1 MCFMYAENRLIHLW
15 IMDFKSTLFSQLQT
29 LIRSGLSFSRAFELI
44 IEGAKAK
51 EKAMY
56 VRIFDEVVSGKELW
70 RSLETETVFTELD
83 RNVVRI
89 GEETGRLVESL
100 EFLTEYYRKREE
112 QKRMVTSALS
122 YPIITLSV
130 AVIVLVFM
138 LLVVV
143 PMFEQVYARMG
154 GELPAVTRQIIRMSE
169 SAPAV
174 LGIIFL
180 LGLSLYGL
188 RRIYGTSDRY
198 QSISSGIIM
207 KLPLVSGLVRKY
219 QVSRFCRIM
228 HLLVS
233 SDVPILHSLYLMQG
247 IIAFYPYRK
256 SIVEICRMIE
266 KGRTLTDGM
275 GQYETLYGK
284 RFLVLL
290 KVGEETNS
298 LEQMLLTQ
306 ANDTNA
312 ELEHQIKQLNNIIEP
327 FLILVIG
334 IIVAFVLIAMYMP
347 MFKLGMTIQ

>member
-1 MCFMYAENRLIHLW
+1 
-15 IMDFKSTLFSQLQT
+15 MDFKRTFFSQLQT

-44 IEGAKAK
+44 IEGAKTK
-51 EKAMY
+51 EKALY

-70 RSLETETVFTELD
+70 RSLEADKAFTELD
-83 RNVVRI
+83 RSVVRI
-89 GEETGRLVESL
+89 GEETGRLVDAL
-100 EFLTEYYRKREE
+100 EFLTDYYQKREE

-122 YPIITLSV
+122 YPIITLSI

-154 GELPAVTRQIIRMSE
+154 GELPAITRQIIGMSE

-174 LGIIFL
+174 LGIMVL
-180 LGLSLYGL
+180 LGLSMYGVWHMF
-188 RRIYGTSDRY
+188 GSSDKY
-198 QSISSGIIM
+198 QSITSGIVM
-207 KLPLVSGLVRKY
+207 RLPMVSGLIRKY
-219 QVSRFCRIM
+219 QVSRFSRIM

-233 SDVPILHSLYLMQG
+233 SDVPILHALYLMRG
-247 IIAFYPYRK
+247 IITFYPYRQ
-256 SIVEICRMIE
+256 SIEEVCRMIE
-266 KGRTLTDGM
+266 KGQTLTGGM
-275 GQYETLYGK
+275 DKYENLYGK

-298 LEQMLLTQ
+298 IEQMLLTQ

-312 ELEHQIKQLNNIIEP
+312 ELEHEIKQLNNIVEP
-327 FLILVIG
+327 FLILAIG

-347 MFKLGMTIQ
+347 MFKMGMTI

>member
-1 MCFMYAENRLIHLW
+1 
-15 IMDFKSTLFSQLQT
+15 MDFKRTFFSQLQT

-44 IEGAKAK
+44 IEGAKTK
-51 EKAMY
+51 EKALY

-70 RSLETETVFTELD
+70 RSLEADKAFTELD
-83 RNVVRI
+83 RSVVRI
-89 GEETGRLVESL
+89 GEETGRLVDAL
-100 EFLTEYYRKREE
+100 AFLTDYYQKREE

-122 YPIITLSV
+122 YPIITLSI

-154 GELPAVTRQIIRMSE
+154 GELPAITRQIIGMSE

-174 LGIIFL
+174 LGIMVL
-180 LGLSLYGL
+180 LGLSMYGV
-188 RRIYGTSDRY
+188 RHMFGSSDKY
-198 QSISSGIIM
+198 QSITSGIVM
-207 KLPLVSGLVRKY
+207 RLPLVSGLIRKY
-219 QVSRFCRIM
+219 QVSRFSRIM

-233 SDVPILHSLYLMQG
+233 SDVPILHALYLMRG
-247 IIAFYPYRK
+247 IITFYPYRQ
-256 SIVEICRMIE
+256 SIEEVCRMIE
-266 KGRTLTDGM
+266 KGQTLTGGM
-275 GQYETLYGK
+275 DKYENLYGK

-298 LEQMLLTQ
+298 IEQMLLTQ

-312 ELEHQIKQLNNIIEP
+312 ELEHEIKQLNNIVEP
-327 FLILVIG
+327 FLILAIG

-347 MFKLGMTIQ
+347 MFKLGMTI

>member
-1 MCFMYAENRLIHLW
+1 
-15 IMDFKSTLFSQLQT
+15 MDFKRTFFSQLQT

-44 IEGAKAK
+44 TEGAKAK
-51 EKAMY
+51 ERTIY
-56 VRIFDEVVSGKELW
+56 VHIFDEVVSGKELW
-70 RSLETETVFTELD
+70 RSLEADKSFTELD
-83 RNVVRI
+83 RSVVRV
-89 GEETGRLVESL
+89 GEETGRLVEAL
-100 EFLTEYYRKREE
+100 DFLTEYYRKREE
-112 QKRMVTSALS
+112 QKRMVTNALS
-122 YPIITLSV
+122 YPIITLTI

-154 GELPAVTRQIIRMSE
+154 GELPAVTRQIISMSE

-174 LGIIFL
+174 LGIIVL

-188 RRIYGTSDRY
+188 KHFYGASDKY
-198 QSISSGIIM
+198 QSITSGIIM
-207 KLPLVSGLVRKY
+207 RLPLVSGLVRKY

-233 SDVPILHSLYLMQG
+233 SDVPILQSLYLMQG
-247 IIAFYPYRK
+247 IITFYPYRE
-256 SIVEICRMIE
+256 SIGEICRMIE
-266 KGRTLTDGM
+266 KGGNLTDGM
-275 GQYETLYGK
+275 LLHENLYSK

-306 ANDTNA
+306 ADDTNA
-312 ELEHQIKQLNNIIEP
+312 GLEHEIRQLNSVAEP
-327 FLILVIG
+327 LLILVIG

>member
-1 MCFMYAENRLIHLW
+1 
-15 IMDFKSTLFSQLQT
+15 MDFKRTFFSQLQT

-44 IEGAKAK
+44 IEGAKTK
-51 EKAMY
+51 EKALY

-70 RSLETETVFTELD
+70 RSLEADKAFTELD
-83 RNVVRI
+83 RSVVRI
-89 GEETGRLVESL
+89 GEETGCLVDAL
-100 EFLTEYYRKREE
+100 EFLTDYYQKREE

-122 YPIITLSV
+122 YPIITLSI

-154 GELPAVTRQIIRMSE
+154 GELPAITRQIIGMSE

-174 LGIIFL
+174 LGIMVL
-180 LGLSLYGL
+180 LGLSMYGV
-188 RRIYGTSDRY
+188 RHMFGSSDKY
-198 QSISSGIIM
+198 QSITSGIVM
-207 KLPLVSGLVRKY
+207 RLPLVSGLIRKY
-219 QVSRFCRIM
+219 QVSRFSRIM

-233 SDVPILHSLYLMQG
+233 SDVPILHALYLMRG
-247 IIAFYPYRK
+247 IITFYPYRQ
-256 SIVEICRMIE
+256 SIEDVCRMIE
-266 KGRTLTDGM
+266 KGQTLTDGM
-275 GQYETLYGK
+275 SRYENIYGK

-298 LEQMLLTQ
+298 IEQMLLTQ

-312 ELEHQIKQLNNIIEP
+312 ELEHEIKQLNNIVEP
-327 FLILVIG
+327 FLILAIG

-347 MFKLGMTIQ
+347 MFRLGMTIQ

>member
-1 MCFMYAENRLIHLW
+1 
-15 IMDFKSTLFSQLQT
+15 MDFKRTFFSQLQT

-44 IEGAKAK
+44 IEGAKTK
-51 EKAMY
+51 EKALY

-70 RSLETETVFTELD
+70 RSLEVDKAFTELD
-83 RNVVRI
+83 RSVVRI
-89 GEETGRLVESL
+89 GEETGRLVDAL
-100 EFLTEYYRKREE
+100 EFLTDYYQKREE

-122 YPIITLSV
+122 YPIITLSI
-130 AVIVLVFM
+130 AIIVLVFM

-154 GELPAVTRQIIRMSE
+154 GELPAITRQIIGMSE

-174 LGIIFL
+174 LGIMVL
-180 LGLSLYGL
+180 LGLSMYGV
-188 RRIYGTSDRY
+188 RHMFGSSDKY
-198 QSISSGIIM
+198 QSITSGIVM
-207 KLPLVSGLVRKY
+207 RLPLVSGLIRKY

-233 SDVPILHSLYLMQG
+233 SDVPILHALYLMRG
-247 IIAFYPYRK
+247 IITFYPYRQ
-256 SIVEICRMIE
+256 SIEEVCRMIE
-266 KGRTLTDGM
+266 KGQTLTGGM
-275 GQYETLYGK
+275 DKYENLYGK

-298 LEQMLLTQ
+298 IEQMLLTQ

-312 ELEHQIKQLNNIIEP
+312 ELEHEIKQLNNIVEP
-327 FLILVIG
+327 FLILAIG

>member
-1 MCFMYAENRLIHLW
+1 
-15 IMDFKSTLFSQLQT
+15 MDFKRTFFSQLQT

-51 EKAMY
+51 EMAIY
-56 VRIFDEVVSGKELW
+56 VHIFDEVVSGKELW
-70 RSLETETVFTELD
+70 RSLEADKSFTELD
-83 RNVVRI
+83 RSVVRV
-89 GEETGRLVESL
+89 GEETGRLVEAL
-100 EFLTEYYRKREE
+100 DFLTEYYRKREE

-122 YPIITLSV
+122 YPIITLTI

-154 GELPAVTRQIIRMSE
+154 GELPSVTRQIISMSE

-174 LGIIFL
+174 LGIIVL
-180 LGLSLYGL
+180 LCLSLYGL
-188 RRIYGTSDRY
+188 KHFYGASDRY
-198 QSISSGIIM
+198 QSIMSGIIM
-207 KLPLVSGLVRKY
+207 RLPLVSGLVRKY

-233 SDVPILHSLYLMQG
+233 SDVPILQSLYLMQG
-247 IIAFYPYRK
+247 IITFYPYRE
-256 SIVEICRMIE
+256 SIGEICRMIE
-266 KGRTLTDGM
+266 KGGNMTDGM
-275 GQYETLYGK
+275 LLHENLYGK

-298 LEQMLLTQ
+298 LERMLLTQ
-306 ANDTNA
+306 ADDTNA
-312 ELEHQIKQLNNIIEP
+312 GLEHEIRQLNSVAEP
-327 FLILVIG
+327 LLILVIG

>member
-1 MCFMYAENRLIHLW
+1 
-15 IMDFKSTLFSQLQT
+15 MDFKRTFFSQLQT

-44 IEGAKAK
+44 IEGAKTK
-51 EKAMY
+51 EKALY

-70 RSLETETVFTELD
+70 RSLEADKAFTELD
-83 RNVVRI
+83 RSVVRI
-89 GEETGRLVESL
+89 GEETGCLVDAL
-100 EFLTEYYRKREE
+100 EFLTDYYQKREE

-122 YPIITLSV
+122 YPIITLSI

-154 GELPAVTRQIIRMSE
+154 GELPAITRQIIGMSE

-174 LGIIFL
+174 LGIMVL
-180 LGLSLYGL
+180 LGMSMYGV
-188 RRIYGTSDRY
+188 RHMFGSSDKY
-198 QSISSGIIM
+198 QSITSGIVM
-207 KLPLVSGLVRKY
+207 RLPLVSGLIRKY
-219 QVSRFCRIM
+219 QVSRFSRIM

-233 SDVPILHSLYLMQG
+233 SDVPILHALYLMRG
-247 IIAFYPYRK
+247 IITFYPYRQ
-256 SIVEICRMIE
+256 SIEEVCRMIE
-266 KGRTLTDGM
+266 TGQTLTGGM
-275 GQYETLYGK
+275 DKYENLYGK

-298 LEQMLLTQ
+298 IEQMLLTQ

-312 ELEHQIKQLNNIIEP
+312 ELEHEIKQLNNIVEP
-327 FLILVIG
+327 FLILCIG

-347 MFKLGMTIQ
+347 MFKLGMTI

>member
-1 MCFMYAENRLIHLW
+1 
-15 IMDFKSTLFSQLQT
+15 MDFKRTFFSQLQT

-44 IEGAKAK
+44 IEGAKTK
-51 EKAMY
+51 EKALY

-70 RSLETETVFTELD
+70 RSLEADKAFTELD
-83 RNVVRI
+83 RSVVRI
-89 GEETGRLVESL
+89 GEETGRLVDAL
-100 EFLTEYYRKREE
+100 EFLTDYYQKREE

-122 YPIITLSV
+122 YPIITLSI

-154 GELPAVTRQIIRMSE
+154 GELPAITRQIIGMSE

-174 LGIIFL
+174 LGIMVL
-180 LGLSLYGL
+180 LGLSMYGV
-188 RRIYGTSDRY
+188 RHMFGSSDKY
-198 QSISSGIIM
+198 QSITSGSVM
-207 KLPLVSGLVRKY
+207 RLPLVSGLIRKY
-219 QVSRFCRIM
+219 QVSRFSRIM

-233 SDVPILHSLYLMQG
+233 SDVPILQALYLMRG
-247 IIAFYPYRK
+247 IITFYPYRQ
-256 SIVEICRMIE
+256 SIEEVCRMIE
-266 KGRTLTDGM
+266 KGQTLTGGM
-275 GQYETLYGK
+275 DKYENLYGK

-298 LEQMLLTQ
+298 IEQMLLTQ

-312 ELEHQIKQLNNIIEP
+312 ELEHEIKQLNNIVEP
-327 FLILVIG
+327 FLILAIG

-347 MFKLGMTIQ
+347 MFKMGMTI

>member
-1 MCFMYAENRLIHLW
+1 
-15 IMDFKSTLFSQLQT
+15 MDFKRTFFSQLQT

-44 IEGAKAK
+44 IEGAKTK
-51 EKAMY
+51 EKALY

-70 RSLETETVFTELD
+70 RSLEADKAFTELD
-83 RNVVRI
+83 RSVVRI
-89 GEETGRLVESL
+89 GEETGRLVDVL
-100 EFLTEYYRKREE
+100 EFLTDYYQKREE

-122 YPIITLSV
+122 YPIITLSI

-154 GELPAVTRQIIRMSE
+154 GELPTITRQIIGMSE

-174 LGIIFL
+174 LGIMVL
-180 LGLSLYGL
+180 LGLSMYGVRHIL
-188 RRIYGTSDRY
+188 GSSDKY
-198 QSISSGIIM
+198 QSITSGIVM
-207 KLPLVSGLVRKY
+207 RLPLVSGLIRKY
-219 QVSRFCRIM
+219 QVSRFSRIM
-228 HLLVS
+228 HLMVS
-233 SDVPILHSLYLMQG
+233 SDVPILQALYLMRG
-247 IIAFYPYRK
+247 IITFYPYRQ
-256 SIVEICRMIE
+256 SIEEVCRMIE
-266 KGRTLTDGM
+266 KGQTLTGGM
-275 GQYETLYGK
+275 DKYENLYGK

-298 LEQMLLTQ
+298 IEQMLLTQ

-312 ELEHQIKQLNNIIEP
+312 ELEHEIKQLNNIVEP
-327 FLILVIG
+327 LLILCIG

>member
-1 MCFMYAENRLIHLW
+1 
-15 IMDFKSTLFSQLQT
+15 MDFKRTFFSQLQT

-44 IEGAKAK
+44 IEGAKTK
-51 EKAMY
+51 EKALY

-70 RSLETETVFTELD
+70 RSLEADKAFTELD
-83 RNVVRI
+83 RSVVRI
-89 GEETGRLVESL
+89 GEETGRLVDAL
-100 EFLTEYYRKREE
+100 EFLTDYYQKREE

-122 YPIITLSV
+122 YPIITLSI

-154 GELPAVTRQIIRMSE
+154 GELPAITRQIIGMSE

-174 LGIIFL
+174 LGIMVL
-180 LGLSLYGL
+180 LGLSMYGV
-188 RRIYGTSDRY
+188 RHMFGSSDKY
-198 QSISSGIIM
+198 QSITSGVLM
-207 KLPLVSGLVRKY
+207 RLPLVSGLIRKY
-219 QVSRFCRIM
+219 QVSRFSRIM

-233 SDVPILHSLYLMQG
+233 SDVPILQALYLMRG
-247 IIAFYPYRK
+247 IITFYPYRQ
-256 SIVEICRMIE
+256 SIEDVCRMIE
-266 KGRTLTDGM
+266 KGQTLTGGM
-275 GQYETLYGK
+275 DKYENLYGK

-298 LEQMLLTQ
+298 IEQMLLTQ

-312 ELEHQIKQLNNIIEP
+312 ELEHEIKQLNNIVEP
-327 FLILVIG
+327 FLILAIG

-347 MFKLGMTIQ
+347 MFKMGMTIQ

>member
-1 MCFMYAENRLIHLW
+1 
-15 IMDFKSTLFSQLQT
+15 MDFKRTFFSQLQT

-44 IEGAKAK
+44 IEGAKTK
-51 EKAMY
+51 EKALY

-70 RSLETETVFTELD
+70 RSLEADKAFTELD
-83 RNVVRI
+83 RSVVRI
-89 GEETGRLVESL
+89 GEETGRLVDAL
-100 EFLTEYYRKREE
+100 EFLTDYYQKREE

-122 YPIITLSV
+122 YPIITLSI

-154 GELPAVTRQIIRMSE
+154 GELPAITRKIIGMSE

-174 LGIIFL
+174 LGIMVL
-180 LGLSLYGL
+180 LGLSMYGV
-188 RRIYGTSDRY
+188 RHMFGSSDKY
-198 QSISSGIIM
+198 QSITSGIVM
-207 KLPLVSGLVRKY
+207 RLPLVSGLIRKY
-219 QVSRFCRIM
+219 QVSRFSRIM

-233 SDVPILHSLYLMQG
+233 SDVPILQALYLMRG
-247 IIAFYPYRK
+247 IITFYPYRQ
-256 SIVEICRMIE
+256 SIEEVCRMIE
-266 KGRTLTDGM
+266 KGQTLTGGM
-275 GQYETLYGK
+275 DKYENLYGK

-298 LEQMLLTQ
+298 IEQMLLTQ

-312 ELEHQIKQLNNIIEP
+312 ELEHEIKQLNNIVEP
-327 FLILVIG
+327 FLILAIG

-347 MFKLGMTIQ
+347 MFKLGMTI

>member
-1 MCFMYAENRLIHLW
+1 
-15 IMDFKSTLFSQLQT
+15 MDFKRTFFSQLQT

-44 IEGAKAK
+44 IEGAKTK
-51 EKAMY
+51 EKALY

-70 RSLETETVFTELD
+70 RSLEADKAFTELD
-83 RNVVRI
+83 RSVVRI
-89 GEETGRLVESL
+89 GEETGLLVDAL
-100 EFLTEYYRKREE
+100 EFLTDYYQKREE

-122 YPIITLSV
+122 YPIITLSI

-154 GELPAVTRQIIRMSE
+154 GELPAITRQIIGMSE

-174 LGIIFL
+174 LGIMVL
-180 LGLSLYGL
+180 LGLSMYGV
-188 RRIYGTSDRY
+188 RHMFGSSDKY
-198 QSISSGIIM
+198 QSITSGIVM
-207 KLPLVSGLVRKY
+207 RLPLVSGLIRKY

-233 SDVPILHSLYLMQG
+233 SDVPILQALYLMRG
-247 IIAFYPYRK
+247 IITFYPYRQ
-256 SIVEICRMIE
+256 SIEEVCRMIE
-266 KGRTLTDGM
+266 KGQTLTGGM
-275 GQYETLYGK
+275 DKYENLYGK

-298 LEQMLLTQ
+298 IEQMLLTQ

-312 ELEHQIKQLNNIIEP
+312 ELEHEIKQLNNIVEP
-327 FLILVIG
+327 FLILAIG

>member
-1 MCFMYAENRLIHLW
+1 
-15 IMDFKSTLFSQLQT
+15 MDFKRTFFSQLQT

-44 IEGAKAK
+44 IEGAKTK
-51 EKAMY
+51 EKALY

-70 RSLETETVFTELD
+70 RSLEADKAFTELD
-83 RNVVRI
+83 RSVVRI
-89 GEETGRLVESL
+89 GEETGRLVDAL
-100 EFLTEYYRKREE
+100 AFLTDYYQKREE

-122 YPIITLSV
+122 YPIITLSI

-154 GELPAVTRQIIRMSE
+154 GELPAITRQIIGMSE

-174 LGIIFL
+174 LGIMVL
-180 LGLSLYGL
+180 LGLSMYGV
-188 RRIYGTSDRY
+188 RHMFGSSDKY
-198 QSISSGIIM
+198 QSITSGIVM
-207 KLPLVSGLVRKY
+207 RLPLVSGLIRKY
-219 QVSRFCRIM
+219 QVSRFSRIM

-233 SDVPILHSLYLMQG
+233 SDVPILQALYLMRG
-247 IIAFYPYRK
+247 IITFYPYRQ
-256 SIVEICRMIE
+256 SIEEVCRMIE
-266 KGRTLTDGM
+266 KGQTLTGGM
-275 GQYETLYGK
+275 DKYENLYGK

-298 LEQMLLTQ
+298 IEQMLLTQ

-312 ELEHQIKQLNNIIEP
+312 ELEHEIKQLNNIVEP
-327 FLILVIG
+327 FLILAIG

-347 MFKLGMTIQ
+347 MFKLGMTI

>member
-1 MCFMYAENRLIHLW
+1 
-15 IMDFKSTLFSQLQT
+15 MDFKRTFFSQLQT

-44 IEGAKAK
+44 IEGAKTK
-51 EKAMY
+51 EKALY

-70 RSLETETVFTELD
+70 RSLEADKAFTELD
-83 RNVVRI
+83 RSVVRI
-89 GEETGRLVESL
+89 GEETGRLVDAL
-100 EFLTEYYRKREE
+100 AFLTDYYQKREE

-122 YPIITLSV
+122 YPIITLSI

-154 GELPAVTRQIIRMSE
+154 GELPAITRQIIGMSE

-174 LGIIFL
+174 LGIMVL
-180 LGLSLYGL
+180 LGLSMYGV
-188 RRIYGTSDRY
+188 RHMFGSSDKY
-198 QSISSGIIM
+198 QSITSGIVM
-207 KLPLVSGLVRKY
+207 RLPLVSGLIRKY
-219 QVSRFCRIM
+219 QVSRFSRIM

-233 SDVPILHSLYLMQG
+233 SDVPILQALYLMRG
-247 IIAFYPYRK
+247 IITFYPYRQ
-256 SIVEICRMIE
+256 SIEEVCRMIE
-266 KGRTLTDGM
+266 KGQTLTGGM
-275 GQYETLYGK
+275 DKYENLYGK

-298 LEQMLLTQ
+298 IEQMLLTQ

-312 ELEHQIKQLNNIIEP
+312 ELEHEIKQLNNIVEP
-327 FLILVIG
+327 FLILAIG

-347 MFKLGMTIQ
+347 MFKMGMVI

>member
-1 MCFMYAENRLIHLW
+1 
-15 IMDFKSTLFSQLQT
+15 MDFKRTFFSQLQT

-51 EKAMY
+51 EKALY

-70 RSLETETVFTELD
+70 RSLEADKAFTELD
-83 RNVVRI
+83 RSVVRI
-89 GEETGRLVESL
+89 GEETGRLVEAL
-100 EFLTEYYRKREE
+100 AFLTDYYQKREE

-122 YPIITLSV
+122 YPIITLSI
-130 AVIVLVFM
+130 AVVVLVFM

-174 LGIIFL
+174 LGAVFL
-180 LGLSLYGL
+180 LALSSYCLKYF
-188 RRIYGTSDRY
+188 YGTSDRY
-198 QSISSGIIM
+198 QDITSGIIM
-207 KLPLVSGLVRKY
+207 RFPLVSGLVRKY

-233 SDVPILHSLYLMQG
+233 SDVPILQALYLMQG
-247 IIAFYPYRK
+247 IITFYPYRK
-256 SIVEICRMIE
+256 SMEDVCRMIE
-266 KGRTLTDGM
+266 KGKALANGM
-275 GQYETLYGK
+275 GRYENLYGK
-284 RFLVLL
+284 HFLVLL

-298 LEQMLLTQ
+298 LEQMLLAQ
-306 ANDTNA
+306 AKDTNA
-312 ELEHQIKQLNNIIEP
+312 ELEHEIKQLNNVVEP
-327 FLILVIG
+327 VLILGIG

-347 MFKLGMTIQ
+347 MFKLGMTIK

>member
-1 MCFMYAENRLIHLW
+1 
-15 IMDFKSTLFSQLQT
+15 MDFKRTFFSQLQT

-44 IEGAKAK
+44 IEGAKTK
-51 EKAMY
+51 EKALY

-70 RSLETETVFTELD
+70 RSLEADKAFTELD
-83 RNVVRI
+83 RSVVRI
-89 GEETGRLVESL
+89 GEETGRLVDAL
-100 EFLTEYYRKREE
+100 AFLTDYYQKREE

-122 YPIITLSV
+122 YPIITLSI

-154 GELPAVTRQIIRMSE
+154 GELPAITRQIIGMSE

-174 LGIIFL
+174 LGIMVI
-180 LGLSLYGL
+180 LGLSMYGV
-188 RRIYGTSDRY
+188 RHMFGSSDKY
-198 QSISSGIIM
+198 QSITSGIVM
-207 KLPLVSGLVRKY
+207 RLPLVSGLIRKY
-219 QVSRFCRIM
+219 QVSRFSRIM

-233 SDVPILHSLYLMQG
+233 SDVPILQALYLMRG
-247 IIAFYPYRK
+247 IITFYPYRQ
-256 SIVEICRMIE
+256 SIEDVCRMIE
-266 KGRTLTDGM
+266 KGQTLTGGM
-275 GQYETLYGK
+275 DKYENLYGK

-298 LEQMLLTQ
+298 IEQMLLTQ

-312 ELEHQIKQLNNIIEP
+312 ELEHEIKQLNNIVEP
-327 FLILVIG
+327 FLILAIG

-347 MFKLGMTIQ
+347 MFKLGTIGSL

>member
-1 MCFMYAENRLIHLW
+1 
-15 IMDFKSTLFSQLQT
+15 MDFKRTFFSQLQT

-44 IEGAKAK
+44 IEGAKTK
-51 EKAMY
+51 EKALY

-70 RSLETETVFTELD
+70 RSLEADKAFTELD
-83 RNVVRI
+83 RSVVRI
-89 GEETGRLVESL
+89 GEETGRLVDAL
-100 EFLTEYYRKREE
+100 EFLTDYYQKREE

-122 YPIITLSV
+122 YPIITLSI

-154 GELPAVTRQIIRMSE
+154 GELPAITRQIIGMSE

-174 LGIIFL
+174 LGIMVL
-180 LGLSLYGL
+180 LGLSMYGVRHML
-188 RRIYGTSDRY
+188 GSSDKY
-198 QSISSGIIM
+198 QSITSGIVM
-207 KLPLVSGLVRKY
+207 RLPLVSGLIRKY
-219 QVSRFCRIM
+219 QVSRFSRIM

-233 SDVPILHSLYLMQG
+233 SDVPILQALYLMRG
-247 IIAFYPYRK
+247 IITFYPYRQ
-256 SIVEICRMIE
+256 SIEEVCRMIE
-266 KGRTLTDGM
+266 KGQTLTGGM
-275 GQYETLYGK
+275 DKYENLYGK

-298 LEQMLLTQ
+298 IEQMLLTQ

-312 ELEHQIKQLNNIIEP
+312 ELEHEIKQLNNIVEP
-327 FLILVIG
+327 FLILAIG

-347 MFKLGMTIQ
+347 MFKLGSTFY

>member
-1 MCFMYAENRLIHLW
+1 
-15 IMDFKSTLFSQLQT
+15 MDFKRTFFSQLQT

-44 IEGAKAK
+44 IEGANTK
-51 EKAMY
+51 EKALY

-70 RSLETETVFTELD
+70 RSLEADKAFTELD
-83 RNVVRI
+83 RSVVRI
-89 GEETGRLVESL
+89 GEETGRLVDAL
-100 EFLTEYYRKREE
+100 EFLTDYYQKREE

-122 YPIITLSV
+122 YPIITLSI

-154 GELPAVTRQIIRMSE
+154 GELPAITRQIIGMSE

-174 LGIIFL
+174 LGIMVL
-180 LGLSLYGL
+180 LSLSMYGV
-188 RRIYGTSDRY
+188 RHMFGSSDKY
-198 QSISSGIIM
+198 QSITSGIVM
-207 KLPLVSGLVRKY
+207 RLPLVSGLIRKY
-219 QVSRFCRIM
+219 QVSRFSRIM

-233 SDVPILHSLYLMQG
+233 SDVPILQALYLMRG
-247 IIAFYPYRK
+247 IITFYPYRQ
-256 SIVEICRMIE
+256 SIEEVCRMIE
-266 KGRTLTDGM
+266 KGQTLTGGM
-275 GQYETLYGK
+275 DKYENLYGK

-298 LEQMLLTQ
+298 IEQMLLTQ

-312 ELEHQIKQLNNIIEP
+312 ELEHEIKQLNNIVEP
-327 FLILVIG
+327 FLILAIG

-347 MFKLGMTIQ
+347 MFKLGSTFY

>member
-1 MCFMYAENRLIHLW
+1 
-15 IMDFKSTLFSQLQT
+15 MDFKRTFFSQLQT

-44 IEGAKAK
+44 IEGAKTK
-51 EKAMY
+51 EKALY

-70 RSLETETVFTELD
+70 RSLEADKAFTELD
-83 RNVVRI
+83 RSVVRI
-89 GEETGRLVESL
+89 GEETGRLVDAL
-100 EFLTEYYRKREE
+100 EFLTDYYQKREE

-122 YPIITLSV
+122 YPIITLSI

-154 GELPAVTRQIIRMSE
+154 GELPAITRQIIGMSE

-174 LGIIFL
+174 LGIMVL
-180 LGLSLYGL
+180 LGLSMYGV
-188 RRIYGTSDRY
+188 RHMFGSSDKY
-198 QSISSGIIM
+198 QSITSGIVM
-207 KLPLVSGLVRKY
+207 RLPLVSGLIRKY
-219 QVSRFCRIM
+219 QVSRFSRIM

-233 SDVPILHSLYLMQG
+233 SDVPILHALYLMRG
-247 IIAFYPYRK
+247 IITFYPYRQ
-256 SIVEICRMIE
+256 SIEEVCRMIE
-266 KGRTLTDGM
+266 KGQTLTGGM
-275 GQYETLYGK
+275 DKYENLYGK

-298 LEQMLLTQ
+298 IEQMLLTQ

-312 ELEHQIKQLNNIIEP
+312 ELEHEIKQLNNIVEP
-327 FLILVIG
+327 FLILAIG

-347 MFKLGMTIQ
+347 MFKLGMTI

>member
-1 MCFMYAENRLIHLW
+1 
-15 IMDFKSTLFSQLQT
+15 MDFKRTFFSQLQT

-44 IEGAKAK
+44 IEGAKTK
-51 EKAMY
+51 EKALY

-70 RSLETETVFTELD
+70 RSLEADKAFTELD
-83 RNVVRI
+83 RSVVRI
-89 GEETGRLVESL
+89 GEETGRLVDAL
-100 EFLTEYYRKREE
+100 EFLTDYYQKREE

-122 YPIITLSV
+122 YPIITLSI

-154 GELPAVTRQIIRMSE
+154 GELPVITRQIIGMSE

-174 LGIIFL
+174 LGIMVL
-180 LGLSLYGL
+180 LGLSMYGV
-188 RRIYGTSDRY
+188 RHMFGSSDKY
-198 QSISSGIIM
+198 QSITSGIVM
-207 KLPLVSGLVRKY
+207 RLPLVSGLIRKY
-219 QVSRFCRIM
+219 QVSRFSRIM

-233 SDVPILHSLYLMQG
+233 SDVPILQALYLMRG
-247 IIAFYPYRK
+247 IITFYPYRQ
-256 SIVEICRMIE
+256 SIEEVCRMIE
-266 KGRTLTDGM
+266 KGQTLTGGM
-275 GQYETLYGK
+275 DKYENLYGK

-298 LEQMLLTQ
+298 IEQMLLTQ

-312 ELEHQIKQLNNIIEP
+312 ELEHEIKQLNNIVEP
-327 FLILVIG
+327 FLILAIG

>member
-1 MCFMYAENRLIHLW
+1 
-15 IMDFKSTLFSQLQT
+15 MDFKRTFFSQLQT

-44 IEGAKAK
+44 IEGAKTK
-51 EKAMY
+51 EKALY

-70 RSLETETVFTELD
+70 RSLEADKAFTELD
-83 RNVVRI
+83 RSVVRI
-89 GEETGRLVESL
+89 GEETGRLVDAL
-100 EFLTEYYRKREE
+100 EFLTDYYQKREE

-122 YPIITLSV
+122 YPIITLSI

-154 GELPAVTRQIIRMSE
+154 GELPAITRQIIGMSE

-174 LGIIFL
+174 LGIMVL
-180 LGLSLYGL
+180 LGLSMYGV
-188 RRIYGTSDRY
+188 RHMFGSSDKY
-198 QSISSGIIM
+198 QSITSGIVM
-207 KLPLVSGLVRKY
+207 RLPLVSGLIRKY
-219 QVSRFCRIM
+219 QVSRFSRIM

-233 SDVPILHSLYLMQG
+233 SDVPILQALYLMRG
-247 IIAFYPYRK
+247 IITFYPYRQ
-256 SIVEICRMIE
+256 SIEEVCRMIE
-266 KGRTLTDGM
+266 KGQTLTGGM
-275 GQYETLYGK
+275 DKYENLYGK

-298 LEQMLLTQ
+298 IEQMLLTQ

-312 ELEHQIKQLNNIIEP
+312 ELEHEIKQLNNIVEP
-327 FLILVIG
+327 FLILAIG

-347 MFKLGMTIQ
+347 MFKLGTIGSL

>member
-1 MCFMYAENRLIHLW
+1 
-15 IMDFKSTLFSQLQT
+15 MDFKRTFFSQLQT

-44 IEGAKAK
+44 IEGAKTK
-51 EKAMY
+51 EKALY

-70 RSLETETVFTELD
+70 RSLEADKAFTELD
-83 RNVVRI
+83 RSVVRI
-89 GEETGRLVESL
+89 GEETGRLVDAL
-100 EFLTEYYRKREE
+100 EFLTDYYQKREE

-122 YPIITLSV
+122 YPIITLSI

-154 GELPAVTRQIIRMSE
+154 GELPAMTRQIIGMSE

-174 LGIIFL
+174 LGIMVL
-180 LGLSLYGL
+180 WGLSMYGV
-188 RRIYGTSDRY
+188 RHMFGSSDKY
-198 QSISSGIIM
+198 QSITSGIVM
-207 KLPLVSGLVRKY
+207 RLPLASGLIRKY
-219 QVSRFCRIM
+219 QVSRFSRIM

-233 SDVPILHSLYLMQG
+233 SDVPILQALYLMRG
-247 IIAFYPYRK
+247 IITFYPYRQ
-256 SIVEICRMIE
+256 SIEEVCQMIE
-266 KGRTLTDGM
+266 KGETLTGGM
-275 GQYETLYGK
+275 SRYENLYGK

-298 LEQMLLTQ
+298 IEQMLLTQ

-312 ELEHQIKQLNNIIEP
+312 ELEYEIKQLNNIVEP
-327 FLILVIG
+327 FLILAIG

-347 MFKLGMTIQ
+347 MFKLGVSIGY

>member
-1 MCFMYAENRLIHLW
+1 
-15 IMDFKSTLFSQLQT
+15 MDFKRTFFSQLQT

-44 IEGAKAK
+44 IEGAKTK
-51 EKAMY
+51 EKALY

-70 RSLETETVFTELD
+70 RSLEADKAFTELD
-83 RNVVRI
+83 RSVVRI
-89 GEETGRLVESL
+89 GEETGRLVDAL
-100 EFLTEYYRKREE
+100 EFLTDYYQKREE

-122 YPIITLSV
+122 YPIITLSI

-154 GELPAVTRQIIRMSE
+154 GELPAITRQIIGMSE

-174 LGIIFL
+174 LGIMVL
-180 LGLSLYGL
+180 LGLSMYGV
-188 RRIYGTSDRY
+188 RHMFGSSDKY
-198 QSISSGIIM
+198 QSITSGIVM
-207 KLPLVSGLVRKY
+207 RLPLVSGLIRKY

-233 SDVPILHSLYLMQG
+233 SDVPILQALYLMRG
-247 IIAFYPYRK
+247 IITFYPYRQ
-256 SIVEICRMIE
+256 SIEEVCRMIE
-266 KGRTLTDGM
+266 KGQTLTGGM
-275 GQYETLYGK
+275 DKYENLYGK

-298 LEQMLLTQ
+298 IEQMLLTQ

-312 ELEHQIKQLNNIIEP
+312 ELEHEIKQLNNIVEP
-327 FLILVIG
+327 FLILAIG